1 MKLSFHEITPMVI
14 ERIHFDFEEISFHNT
29 VFSTNGIINDVD
41 DGIIDVETFSMKDIL
56 WYKQVLIWKTE
67 KICRGWMQVIQTS

>member
-1 MKLSFHEITPMVI
+1 MSDDDSKSKQVMVVTGDLFS
-14 ERIHFDFEEISFHNT
+14 IHFDFEEISFHNT

-67 KICRGWMQVIQTS
+67 KNM